1 MYIIHIE
8 IKSIYSLYV
17 CLCACMY
24 AGMYESVYIYIYM
37 YNLCIYRTYIYI
49 IHVMRS
55 RSIDMG
61 LPTVAPTETGKED
74 ITQWPA

>member
-1 MYIIHIE
+1 M
-8 IKSIYSLYV
+8 YV
-17 CLCACMY
+17 CVHACMQVC
-24 AGMYESVYIYIYM
+24 MSLYIYIYT
-37 YNLCIYRTYIYI
+37 CIICVYTVPIYIY